1 MSHLVPIDFT
11 FWDPEGRCNS
21 LDQTQNVESTTA
33 NVGKEKHDPNA
44 ATKLWTQGS
53 ADHVWWS
60 KLRNFWLEG
69 GSGIISFPLG
79 VLKDWNDLK
88 CSSVMNMDECS
99 KLEWKF
105 LQCFTSNLL
114 RKNTVDHHYKKRE
127 RANGLRLLELIV
139 LVRMCFLLL
148 PRTYLNSLRLSSF
161 SEAVQIVAAFW
172 SCVVFVLRKP

>member
-1 MSHLVPIDFT
+1 MDFT

-79 VLKDWNDLK
+79 
-88 CSSVMNMDECS
+88 
-99 KLEWKF
+99 
-105 LQCFTSNLL
+105 
-114 RKNTVDHHYKKRE
+114 
-127 RANGLRLLELIV
+127 G
-139 LVRMCFLLL
+139 
-148 PRTYLNSLRLSSF
+148 P
-161 SEAVQIVAAFW
+161 
-172 SCVVFVLRKP
+172 